1 MDTKTHQH
9 PRVLTPFSR
18 FIVLSFYRFIVL
30 SFYRFIVLQLICF
43 KAKERQN
50 TYFSRIKAAQAKLS

>member
-18 FIVLSFYRFIVL
+18 FIALSLYRFIAL
-30 SFYRFIVLQLICF
+30 SLYRLQLQSLS
-43 KAKERQN
+43 KTEHLL
-50 TYFSRIKAAQAKLS
+50 SRIKAAQTKLS

>member
-9 PRVLTPFSR
+9 PRVLTPFS
-18 FIVLSFYRFIVL
+18 RFIVL